1 MNTLFS
7 VLLSA
12 GPLAFL
18 AALVAVPVCY
28 GICRNAADPQRPTS
42 LAHYLLAC
50 MGVAAAAYCAGA
62 LIGIFAI
69 CSLPGAGNLCG
80 LAGIFG
86 AGPLFSAAAI
96 FIYIYRWARRMRRVP
111 HLSSS
116 EAAMDS
122 INLMYRFASAWRE
135 GIRKVL
141 QRIVAAVLAVVA
153 AGLLLGSG
161 TARSRDAVPG
171 ASSAAAVSEFPAI
184 VPATAA
190 VFGLYQGAD
199 FRLVKGDCEDCA
211 TPKQALWYFRDDL
224 VAVPVAGVKSADFAR
239 GVEAQEDVR
248 RWYATAGEDDLQAR
262 PPMLWIGAPSLVR
275 DVRLSAGGD
284 TLTLGDGANVPFS
297 IVPKINSNRS
307 YYNDSSREYFQ
318 QRAVRLRGGMQGGT
332 FVARTMWPRDWVID
346 ETQMKLQPLR
356 AGESV
361 MGLVRTH
368 ASAKNERFETRLLW
382 EKSPGAASNAV
393 RDGSGRAVIGIILNG
408 AQGDDDEA
416 HGGHF
421 AIATGRIGNGS
432 EMADWLV
439 NNFYNLGSFSEKGI
453 TAAMLPLDNYM
464 TDLNSGQSWYRPS
477 YMLVAVLKSDR
488 AAYAYQGAIARVYHH
503 FYRHDFEY
511 RHAGANCAGISMDTL
526 RTLGWTIPAQGATS
540 MVKAIAAY
548 PYKSVADFSFTSGKQ
563 SYDYMIE
570 ERTRLY
576 PAAAFDAAGRDL
588 LRIAGVVNSAGGS
601 VAAGRLENI
610 LRDDIEAIVFVR
622 LPQIPSSRAFGS
634 FPVAS
639 YDEYMARVPADKSKW
654 KIVPVDARPFPPELI
669 EPDTLREW
677 QTPPWAPA
685 LGGLALVASVLSIR
699 SVRRWRAREAAVK
712 LY

>member
-1 MNTLFS
+1 M
-7 VLLSA
+7 
-12 GPLAFL
+12 GE
-18 AALVAVPVCY
+18 AV
-28 GICRNAADPQRPTS
+28 
-42 LAHYLLAC
+42 
-50 MGVAAAAYCAGA
+50 
-62 LIGIFAI
+62 
-69 CSLPGAGNLCG
+69 
-80 LAGIFG
+80 
-86 AGPLFSAAAI
+86 
-96 FIYIYRWARRMRRVP
+96 
-111 HLSSS
+111 
-116 EAAMDS
+116 MDA

-135 GIRKVL
+135 GIKKVL

-153 AGLLLGSG
+153 AGLLLGSA
-161 TARSRDAVPG
+161 TARGRDAVSG
-171 ASSAAAVSEFPAI
+171 VASAAAVSEFPAI
-184 VPATAA
+184 IPATAA
-190 VFGLYQGAD
+190 SFGLYPGAD
-199 FRLVKGDCEDCA
+199 FRLVKGSCSDCT

-224 VAVPVAGVKSADFAR
+224 VAVPAAGVKSVAFAR

-248 RWYATAGEDDLQAR
+248 RWYANAGEGDLQAR
-262 PPMLWIGAPSLVR
+262 PPMLWLGAPSVVR
-275 DVRLSAGGD
+275 DARLSAGGD
-284 TLTLGDGANVPFS
+284 AFTWGDGASVPFKV
-297 IVPKINSNRS
+297 VPKINSNRS

-318 QRAVRLRGGMQGGT
+318 QRAVRLRGEMQGGT

-356 AGESV
+356 ASEPV
-361 MGLVRTH
+361 MDLVRQH
-368 ASAKNERFETRLLW
+368 ASAKDERFETRLLW

-393 RDGSGRAVIGIILNG
+393 GDASGRAVIGIILNG

-432 EMADWLV
+432 EMADWMV

-488 AAYAYQGAIARVYHH
+488 AAYTYQGAIARVYHH

-526 RTLGWTIPAQGATS
+526 RTLGWNIPVQGVTS
-540 MVKAIAAY
+540 VAKALAAY
-548 PYKSVADFSFTSGKQ
+548 PYKSVADLSFTSGKAA
-563 SYDYMIE
+563 YDYMIE

-588 LRIAGVVNSAGGS
+588 LRIAGIANSAGRS
-601 VAAGRLENI
+601 VAAGGLEDI
-610 LRDDIEAIVFVR
+610 LREDIEAIVFVR

-639 YDEYMARVPADKSKW
+639 YDEYMARVPADKSQW
-654 KIVPVDARPFPPELI
+654 KIVPVDARPFPPELV

-677 QTPPWAPA
+677 RMPPWAPA
-685 LGGLALVASVLSIR
+685 LGGLTLVAGMLSMR
-699 SVRRWRAREAAVK
+699 AVRRRRAREAA
-712 LY
+712 